1 MGLKGSRGGET
12 GFEDTL
18 PRSKGGTLPDDF
30 SLVRNVVTPMES
42 QVFPE

>member
-12 GFEDTL
+12 DFEDTL
-18 PRSKGGTLPDDF
+18 PRSKGGTLPDGF